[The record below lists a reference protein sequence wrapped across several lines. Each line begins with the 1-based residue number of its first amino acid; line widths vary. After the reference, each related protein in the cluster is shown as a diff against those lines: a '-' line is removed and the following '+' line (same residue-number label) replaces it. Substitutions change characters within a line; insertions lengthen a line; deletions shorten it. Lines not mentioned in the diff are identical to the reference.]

1 MYMTSMGHVSE
12 HIPHPVHFSMSIF
25 STGTFFREDYP
36 DRDDENWL
44 KWVLFRKEGE
54 DMKIWTEPVPVDSVG
69 DLSMPYE
76 ERYALKYRR

>member
-1 MYMTSMGHVSE
+1 MVREESR
-12 HIPHPVHFSMSIF
+12 
-25 STGTFFREDYP
+25 GTFYREDYP

-44 KWVLFRKEGE
+44 KWVLFRKDGE
-54 DMKIWTEPVPVDSVG
+54 EMKIWMEPVPEDSVG